1 MMPRMGCVVVSV
13 DGMCRFNF
21 PNGNNLKQ
29 QWSHIGVF
37 ICYQNINA
45 RKKQNKKQK
54 KKNSKFAHLY
64 GIYLLNPYNTVVSH
78 LKLVSAV

>member
-45 RKKQNKKQK
+45 RKNKT
-54 KKNSKFAHLY
+54 KNNPVNLH
-64 GIYLLNPYNTVVSH
+64 IYTVVSRH